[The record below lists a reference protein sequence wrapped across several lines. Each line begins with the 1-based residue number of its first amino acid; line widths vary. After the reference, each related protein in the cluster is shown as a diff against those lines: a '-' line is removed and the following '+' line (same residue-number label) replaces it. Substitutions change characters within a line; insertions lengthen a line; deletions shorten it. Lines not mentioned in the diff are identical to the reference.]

1 MVKLIYFTI
10 NHTILIMS
18 LIDFMSNTLLYMT
31 YVHSINEVTDGASFV
46 RILNLSSVRIIS
58 TVTR

>member
-31 YVHSINEVTDGASFV
+31 YVHSINKVTEGASFV
-46 RILNLSSVRIIS
+46 RILNLSFVRIIS